1 MSGPM
6 SGRREGGRMKAE
18 KPEAQESIGKY
29 PVIREIGSGATSRVF
44 LARDPFAQRDVAIKV
59 LEFVRGVDPEQE
71 RMGHKAFV
79 AEASLAGKLNH
90 PHIVD
95 IYDAVVEPRRSYL
108 VMEYVHGGTLDAYAS
123 SGKLLPVLKV
133 VEIIFKCIRALDY
146 AFQHGVIHRD
156 IKPGNILLSQQGE
169 IKVSDFGA
177 SFQSRLADK
186 TTQLNGIGSPA
197 YMSPEQLRIDNVT
210 HQTDI
215 YSLGVTMFRLLTG
228 RMPYEAGSR
237 VALTYAILNT
247 PPERPSTFRPDLPP
261 LLDDIVMKAIAKDPA
276 ARYAGWLDFGR
287 DLTRAFMSLR
297 VNTTSPAPASDSE
310 KFGKLREMAFFK
322 DFGEVELWEVVRVAT
337 WQAIE
342 SGTVLMRENDQ
353 GDCFYILLEGE
364 VEVSLTGKPLTILK
378 PGSCFGEIVY
388 FADTVDRRTTTVT
401 ARGKITVV
409 QIKTA
414 VLRVATPACQVG
426 FNKAFMRV
434 LVERLVQANRQ
445 LAQR

>member
-1 MSGPM
+1 
-6 SGRREGGRMKAE
+6 MKVE
-18 KPEAQESIGKY
+18 KPQAQESIGKY

-44 LARDPFAQRDVAIKV
+44 LARDPFAERDVAIKV
-59 LEFVRGVDPEQE
+59 LQFTRGADPEQE

-95 IYDAVVEPRRSYL
+95 IYDAVVEPNRSYL
-108 VMEYVHGGTLDAYAS
+108 VMEYVHGGALDAHAS
-123 SGKLLPVLKV
+123 PGKLLPILKV

-156 IKPGNILLSQQGE
+156 IKPGNVLLSQQGE
-169 IKVSDFGA
+169 TKVGDFGA
-177 SFQSRLADK
+177 SFQSRLAEK
-186 TTQLNGIGSPA
+186 TTQLKGIGSPA
-197 YMSPEQLRIDNVT
+197 YMSPEQLRMDKIT

-261 LLDDIVMKAIAKDPA
+261 LLDEIVMKAIAKEPA
-276 ARYAGWLDFGR
+276 ERYATWLDFGR

-297 VNTTSPAPASDSE
+297 VDTTSPAPTSDSE
-310 KFGKLREMAFFK
+310 KFGKLRDMAFFK

-337 WQAIE
+337 WQ
-342 SGTVLMRENDQ
+342 SVDNGTVLMRENDQ
-353 GDCFYILLEGE
+353 GDCFYILLDGE
-364 VEVSLTGKPLTILK
+364 VEVSLMGRPLAVLK
-378 PGSCFGEIVY
+378 PGACFGEILYYSDSVE
-388 FADTVDRRTTTVT
+388 RRTTTVT
-401 ARGKITVV
+401 ARGRITVM
-409 QIKTA
+409 QIKA
-414 VLRVATPACQVG
+414 GALRIATPACQVG

-445 LAQR
+445 LAQRQG